1 MRRIIRSVIVSVVL
15 GGFTVAAAQLP
26 APNCEEWNTGEF
38 FETAT
43 VEDVTACLAA
53 GADVAARDGL
63 GYTPLHLAAEL
74 NGNPAVIEVLLKGGA
89 DSEARDSYQ
98 DTPLQRAAAFNENPM
113 ILQALLKGG
122 ADPNARDE
130 YKGTPLHW
138 AARYNENP
146 MIIQALLEGGADPEA
161 RNVNEATPLEIAK
174 HFNNVAVIEI
184 LQRPG
189 GPPILSAQDCRMWPT
204 SMFFQTATVES
215 VKACLEAGVAPMVRN
230 ESEETPLHVV
240 AQHSKTPG
248 VIEALLAA
256 GADPNAQTEDKWT
269 PLHSAAKSK
278 NVVAIQALLDA
289 GADVEASTDHGSTTP
304 LLVAAG
310 SGNVAVIQALLAA
323 GADVDVPERG
333 GYTALYL
340 AVRAGNVPVIKTLLA
355 AGADPMKHIWGLG
368 AGGGDSTTPLDL
380 AYDLSSS
387 VELLQAAVEMAG
399 QDCKLW
405 NTKQYFQAT
414 TPESVTACLGAGSNP
429 REEDVDGV
437 TPLHRAAGYNEN
449 PAVIQMLL
457 NAGADL
463 ESQHDTGYTP
473 LRWAINPKFWDEGG
487 NANLAVIQTLL
498 DFGADPNVREERRGG
513 TLLHVALR
521 EIARAYNRQNRA
533 SHYPAVI
540 QMLLDAG
547 ADMEA
552 LDRLD
557 RTPLFRAVDLDIP
570 AAVTKALLAAGAD
583 IAALDHGGNTP
594 LHEAVVRSNPD
605 LVEVLLDAGADPL
618 ARNAAGETP
627 WDLAQRDEYLR
638 GTDAY
643 RRLNDARSNRP

>member
-1 MRRIIRSVIVSVVL
+1 MNCTRILLGILSVAVL
-15 GGFTVAAAQLP
+15 ATPARAAQA
-26 APNCEEWNTGEF
+26 APNCEEWNTEEWNAKEF

-63 GYTPLHLAAEL
+63 GRTPLHRAAEL

-89 DSEARDSYQ
+89 DSEARDSDQ
-98 DTPLQRAAAFNENPM
+98 DTPLQRAAAF
-113 ILQALLKGG
+113 
-122 ADPNARDE
+122 
-130 YKGTPLHW
+130 
-138 AARYNENP
+138 NENP

-161 RNVNEATPLEIAK
+161 RNVNEATPLVIAK

-215 VKACLEAGVAPMVRN
+215 VKACLEAVSPRWSGN
-230 ESEETPLHVV
+230 ESEATPLHVA
-240 AQHSKTPG
+240 AQHSNTPG

-323 GADVDVPERG
+323 GADVDVPGRG

-340 AVRAGNVPVIKTLLA
+340 AVRAENVPVIKTLLA
-355 AGADPMKHIWGLG
+355 AGADPMKHIWGSG

-405 NTKQYFQAT
+405 NTKRYFQAT

-429 REEDVDGV
+429 REEDVAGV
-437 TPLHRAAGYNEN
+437 TPLHRAAEYNEN

-473 LRWAINPKFWDEGG
+473 LRWAINPNLWDEGG

-498 DFGADPNVREERRGG
+498 DFGADPNVRDELHGG

-521 EIARAYNRQNRA
+521 EIARSYNRHNRA

-557 RTPLFRAVDLDIP
+557 RTPLFRAIGDLDIP

-594 LHEAVVRSNPD
+594 LHEAVVRSNPG

-627 WDLAQRDEYLR
+627 WDLAQRYEYLR

>member
-1 MRRIIRSVIVSVVL
+1 MPTWRH
-15 GGFTVAAAQLP
+15 G
-26 APNCEEWNTGEF
+26 
-38 FETAT
+38 
-43 VEDVTACLAA
+43 
-53 GADVAARDGL
+53 DGL
-63 GYTPLHLAAEL
+63 GYTPLHRAAEL
-74 NGNPAVIEVLLKGGA
+74 NGNPAVIEALLKGGA
-89 DSEARDSYQ
+89 DSEARDGYQ
-98 DTPLQRAAAFNENPM
+98 GTPLQRAAAFNENPM

-146 MIIQALLEGGADPEA
+146 MIIQALLEGVADPEA

-204 SMFFQTATVES
+204 SMFFQAATVES

-278 NVVAIQALLDA
+278 NMVAIQALLDA

-304 LLVAAG
+304 LLVAAR
-310 SGNVAVIQALLAA
+310 SGNMAVIQALLAA

-340 AVRAGNVPVIKTLLA
+340 AVGAENVPVIKTLLA

-429 REEDVDGV
+429 REEDVAGV

-513 TLLHVALR
+513 TLLHVAFR
-521 EIARAYNRQNRA
+521 ETARAYNRQNRA

-557 RTPLFRAVDLDIP
+557 RTPLFRAIGDLDIP

-643 RRLNDARSNRP
+643 RRLNDARSNRR